1 MSSSVESIR
10 SAFEHQTIQPYTGE
24 PDYDA
29 IKSVHNKLKANAA
42 SIPSTLGGGN
52 HGLLGLIMYDATYLL
67 VSNTAFLHPT
77 NPGLLF
83 HIPTNATATISYEL
97 VRQHRRYSKCFTRFK
112 TATAL

>member
-29 IKSVHNKLKANAA
+29 IKSVHNKLKENAA

-77 NPGLLF
+77 NPGLLS
-83 HIPTNATATISYEL
+83 HIPMDATAAISYEL
-97 VRQHRRYSKCFTRFK
+97 VRQHRRHSKCFTRFK
-112 TATAL
+112 TAIAL